1 MTFLL
6 ALKTLFLNALKAV
19 GSKLGSYFA
28 ALFAAALIV
37 VTVIGLGYAVF
48 HKSPP
53 AASAVVHTAVV
64 TASRDSARADEL
76 QKTALVQTQRGDS
89 LLLIV
94 IADRAKFHALAAIS
108 APVCSTTVAA
118 ADTVIR
124 VDSSAVLTLTSALDS
139 TRAEADTLRAERAA
153 VVISRP
159 PAPPKPSLLS
169 RIAPHKSIGITAGID
184 QSGHPALVAGV
195 SLGWGF

>member
-53 AASAVVHTAVV
+53 AASAVVHTAVI
-64 TASRDSARADEL
+64 TASRDSARADAL
-76 QKTALVQTQRGDS
+76 QKAAVAQTQRADS

-94 IADRAKFHALAAIS
+94 IADRARFRALAA
-108 APVCSTTVAA
+108 TTPPACTTLVAA

-124 VDSSAVLTLTSALDS
+124 VDSSAALALKVALDS
-139 TRAEADTLRAERAA
+139 TRAEADSLRAARVATVLA
-153 VVISRP
+153 T
-159 PAPPKPSLLS
+159 PAPLPKPSLLS
-169 RIAPHKSIGITAGID
+169 RIAPHKSLGITAGID